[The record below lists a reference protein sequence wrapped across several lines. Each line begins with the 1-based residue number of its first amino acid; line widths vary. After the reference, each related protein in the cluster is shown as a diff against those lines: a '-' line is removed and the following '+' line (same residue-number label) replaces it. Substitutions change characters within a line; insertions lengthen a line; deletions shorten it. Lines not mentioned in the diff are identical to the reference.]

1 VYVFYTGG
9 HMSYYMGGL
18 SKLHHKCVT
27 DVWKRLKD
35 SIPFKLSHNERT
47 PTGSSTKEKS
57 FLPFPA

>member
-1 VYVFYTGG
+1 
-9 HMSYYMGGL
+9 MSYYMGGL